1 VRFVHAADLHVDSPL
16 VGLERYE
23 GAPVAAIR
31 GATRRALENLVDLCL
46 REEARLLVIAGDL
59 FDGKWRD
66 FGTGLFFVAQMARLR
81 EGGVQVVVARGNHD
95 AESTIPRYLRL
106 PENVRELPTARPAT
120 IELEDLGI
128 AVHGQS
134 YATRAVSEDLA
145 ARYPQALGG
154 VLNLGVLHTD
164 LDGRPGHD
172 RYASTTVRRLEDR
185 GYAYWA
191 LGHVH
196 AREVVS
202 TTPWIVFPG
211 NLQGRHARERGAKG
225 ATVVEV
231 EGGRVASVTHAALDV
246 VRFDSIDVALDA
258 GDDDAD
264 AVDRARAA
272 IADAVERAEGR
283 LLAVHVRFTGHADA
297 HAALAADLD
306 RTASE
311 VRAAALDVAGDR
323 AWIAD
328 VSTAVRPRSTEGDGE
343 RSDALGLLAA
353 AARHCAGDAEAARA
367 VAAELEE
374 LRKLDDR
381 VLEGALPDP
390 DDAEGRARFFAEV
403 EELLRA
409 RLANDEGRGEA

>member
-1 VRFVHAADLHVDSPL
+1 MRFVHAADLHVDSPL
-16 VGLERYE
+16 VGLERYD

-31 GATRRALENLVDLCL
+31 GATRRALSNLVDLCL
-46 REEARLLVIAGDL
+46 REEAKLLVLAGDL

-106 PENVRELPTARPAT
+106 PANVRELPTARPAT

-134 YATRAVSEDLA
+134 YATRAVAEDLA
-145 ARYPQALGG
+145 ARYPQAIGG
-154 VLNLGVLHTD
+154 ALNIGVLHTD
-164 LDGRPGHD
+164 LDGRPGHE
-172 RYASTTVRRLEDR
+172 RYASTTVRCLEDR

-191 LGHVH
+191 LGHIH
-196 AREVVS
+196 TREVVA
-202 TTPWIVFPG
+202 TEPWIVFPG

-225 ATVVEV
+225 ASVVEV
-231 EGGRVASVTHAALDV
+231 AGGKITSVVHAPLDV
-246 VRFDSIDVALDA
+246 VRFDVIEVALEA
-258 GDDDAD
+258 GDDDHD
-264 AVDRARAA
+264 AIDRARAA
-272 IADAVERAEGR
+272 IADAVERVEGR
-283 LLAVHVRFTGHADA
+283 LLVIHVRFHGDSDA
-297 HAALAADLD
+297 HAALAVDLD

-328 VSTAVRPRSTEGDGE
+328 VTTLVRPRATAADGD

-353 AARHCAGDAEAARA
+353 SARRCGADAEAARA
-367 VAAELEE
+367 VATELEE
-374 LRKLDDR
+374 LRKLDGR

-390 DDAEGRARFFAEV
+390 DDPEGRARFFAEV

-409 RLANDEGRGEA
+409 RLANDEGHGEA